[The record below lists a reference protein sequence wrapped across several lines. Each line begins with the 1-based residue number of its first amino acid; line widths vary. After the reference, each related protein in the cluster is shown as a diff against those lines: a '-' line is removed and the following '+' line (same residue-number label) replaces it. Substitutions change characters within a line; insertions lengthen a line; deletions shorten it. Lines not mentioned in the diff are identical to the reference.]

1 MKEYEGRL
9 TPPTERKIG
18 IAVSRFNELV
28 TERLLEGALWA
39 FKRHGGSDDQIEIAR
54 VPGAFEL
61 PLAAQAMAGSGRF
74 AAVICLGAVIRGA
87 TSHYDYVCSAAT
99 SGIQNVGL
107 QSGLPIVFG
116 VLTTDTLEQAFER
129 AGSKAGN
136 KGAEAMEVALEMSD
150 LLRQLKE

>member
-1 MKEYEGRL
+1 MTTHEGRL
-9 TPPTERKIG
+9 GAPSELKVA
-18 IAVSRFNELV
+18 IAVSRFNELI

-39 FKRHGGSDDQIEIAR
+39 WKRHGGSEENVEVAR

-61 PLAAQAMAGSGRF
+61 PLAAKALAATGRF
-74 AAVICLGAVIRGA
+74 GAVVCLGAVIRGA
-87 TSHYDYVCSAAT
+87 TTHYDYVCSAAT
-99 SGIQNVGL
+99 SGIASVGL
-107 QSGLPIVFG
+107 ESGLPVVFG

-150 LLRQLKE
+150 LLRQLKS

>member
-1 MKEYEGRL
+1 MTTHEGRL
-9 TPPTERKIG
+9 VAPPELKIG

-39 FKRHGGSDDQIEIAR
+39 WKRHGGLESNIEIAR

-61 PLAAQAMAGSGRF
+61 PLAAQAMAQSGRF
-74 AAVICLGAVIRGA
+74 AAILCLGAVIRGA
-87 TSHYDYVCSAAT
+87 TTHYDYVCSAAT

-107 QSGLPIVFG
+107 QSGLPVVFG

-136 KGAEAMEVALEMSD
+136 KGAEAMDVALEMSD
-150 LLRQLKE
+150 LLRQLKS

>member
-1 MKEYEGRL
+1 MTTHEGRL
-9 TPPTERKIG
+9 AAPSELKVA
-18 IAVSRFNELV
+18 IAVSRFNELI

-39 FKRHGGSDDQIEIAR
+39 WKRHGGNDANIEIAR

-61 PLAAQAMAGSGRF
+61 PLAAKTLAATGRF
-74 AAVICLGAVIRGA
+74 GAVVCLGAVIRGA
-87 TSHYDYVCSAAT
+87 TTHYDYVCSAAT
-99 SGIQNVGL
+99 SGIGSVGL
-107 QSGLPIVFG
+107 ESGLPVVFG

-150 LLRQLKE
+150 LLRQLKS

>member
-1 MKEYEGRL
+1 MKEFEGRL
-9 TPPTERKIG
+9 TAPELKIG

-39 FKRHGGSDDQIEIAR
+39 HKRHGGDDNQIEIAR

-61 PLAAQAMAGSGRF
+61 PLAAQAMAQSGRF
-74 AAVICLGAVIRGA
+74 AAILCLGAVIRGA
-87 TSHYDYVCSAAT
+87 TTHYDYVCSAAT

-107 QSGLPIVFG
+107 QNGLPVVFG

-150 LLRQLKE
+150 LLRQLKA